1 MYIEPRP
8 FANDFLLACN
18 EIFTIYVYT
27 AGKKKY
33 ADQVLDKIDI
43 NGVIEK
49 RFYRDSCKKVN
60 GNIIKD
66 LRYLK
71 KVLRVKK
78 EMILVDDN
86 SDSIKHNY
94 PFAVKVEAFEGDQ
107 QDGHLKTIFQTLLK
121 FYR

>member
-8 FANDFLLACN
+8 FANDFLVAAS

-33 ADQVLDKIDI
+33 ADAVLDQIDK

-60 GNIIKD
+60 GNVIKD

-71 KVLRVKK
+71 KTLREKK
-78 EMILVDDN
+78 DMILVDDN
-86 SDSIKHNY
+86 SESIRHNY
-94 PFAVKVEAFEGDQ
+94 PFAIKAEAFEGDQ
-107 QDGHLKTIFQTLLK
+107 ADDHLKGIFQTILK
-121 FYR
+121 FYN